1 MVSEED
7 YPEHLRV
14 TEKLGKYNEKDLDN
28 RTHLIPEIKIEKLA
42 TFDEEEQEEE
52 KKSPETD

>member
-14 TEKLGKYNEKDLDN
+14 TEKLGKYNEKNSIDN
-28 RTHLIPEIKIEKLA
+28 RKLIPSI
-42 TFDEEEQEEE
+42 
-52 KKSPETD
+52 